1 MHVSVIAGSI
11 LRLSNMRQIAK
22 LLKLVTM
29 SSLIIILTLWS
40 SQLVCA
46 GVTRIAYG
54 KPVRVQI
61 SNRGLNQLEFGRHIV
76 TKLWGDDRRY
86 QAHIAPSGSQLF
98 ISTNRP
104 AGEEIALAAALAG
117 GEVVNLVLEVKSLP
131 EGKLAKLQIASN
143 KEEIKEFLAA
153 STESR
158 ESKAILKEQA
168 KLMLRSMQAGSKGVY
183 QVKNL
188 RKEINI
194 MLFNSKLLKL
204 QGRLAYYDHELEG
217 YYFIMSNEALGKQGV
232 SSERLAEYFPGSLL
246 VATVNKELAAG
257 EQSKLFIIR
266 QKN

>member
-1 MHVSVIAGSI
+1 MEVSLKTGLI
-11 LRLSNMRQIAK
+11 LGHIRQIAK
-22 LLKLVTM
+22 LL
-29 SSLIIILTLWS
+29 SLYMVINSWSVQSIKAGII
-40 SQLVCA
+40 
-46 GVTRIAYG
+46 GVKYG

-76 TKLWGDDRRY
+76 TKLWGDDRHY
-86 QAHIAPSGSQLF
+86 QAHIAPNGSQLF

-168 KLMLRSMQAGSKGVY
+168 KLMLRSMQAGSKGAY

-194 MLFNSKLLKL
+194 MLFDSKLLKL
-204 QGRLAYYDHELEG
+204 QGKLAYYAHELEG
-217 YYFIMSNEALGKQGV
+217 YYFIMSNEAPGKQGV